1 MICPYRLSTVITNDT
16 SEEKDNKRFFTRRED
31 YFEAICQQENC
42 GAWDKENNKCSFN
55 KEMGE

>member
-1 MICPYRLSTVITNDT
+1 MICPYRISTIITSDI
-16 SEEKDNKRFFTRRED
+16 SEEKDNKRIFTRREEF
-31 YFEAICQQENC
+31 YECICVKENC